1 MNDFTHLHVHSEYS
15 IFDGVSRIKDLVQT
29 AKSFGMNAIAVT
41 DHGNMYG
48 AIDLYTECISQG
60 IKPIMGSEM
69 YVAIKDHKIKDQT
82 ERSPYH
88 MTILAKNNIGYSN
101 LVKLLTIANTEGNYY
116 RPRIDKELLIKY
128 KEGLIILSG
137 CPSGEIPRL
146 ITNEGYDQ
154 AKSMAIWYS
163 QNFENYYLEIMRH
176 ENVDNLTEINQ
187 SLIKI
192 SRETG
197 IPLVATNDS
206 HYTHKTDY
214 VTQDV
219 CLCIQTNSMINDSS
233 RLRFE
238 DNSYYLK
245 SSEEMQELFSDIP
258 EALTNTVKI
267 SEMCDVSLDLDST
280 KIPEFKIEDGS
291 DPWSYLQ
298 KLCAEG
304 FLKLFTNPSDQYK
317 ERMRYELDVIKQT
330 NYADYFLVVWDIAK
344 YSRDNNILFNVRGSA
359 AASLVLYC
367 LGVTLIDPLE
377 HSLVFERFLNL
388 ERKEMPDVDLDFQ
401 DNKRENV
408 LQYVV
413 EKYGIEHVAQIIT
426 FGTYGAR
433 GSIRDVGR
441 VSGMEYSELDP
452 IAKAVPFGPNI
463 NLETAM
469 QSESMKPFLTKYK
482 NILDISRS
490 IEGLVRHSS
499 THAAAVVISEMPLNE
514 FIPLQ
519 TSSKSNSSDMLMTQ
533 YAMDPVAKLG
543 LLKMDFLGLSNL
555 TMIAECFD
563 LIKKTRGLE
572 LTIDNI
578 NLEDEKTFQLLSDG
592 KTLGV
597 FQLEGDGMTRYIKQL
612 KPTSI
617 HDVSAMIALYRPGP
631 MEQIPK
637 FIEGKH
643 GKIPTYIHE
652 ILEKNLEETYG
663 VIVYQD
669 QVLYIFRQMA
679 GYTLGE
685 ADIVRKSMGKKI
697 SEIMLAEKNKF
708 ISRCVSNGYEE
719 NLASE
724 VFNLIEPFAGYAFN
738 KAHSVSYALVSY
750 ITAYLKANFLEE
762 FLTTSMNLRIN
773 DGEAI
778 NKFVQEAKLNDIT
791 VNPPSINNSYT
802 KFSLLGVNGT
812 KNITFGF
819 NAVKN
824 VGKNA
829 SENIIQTRKSID
841 KFKSIEDIFENI
853 DTSIANTKTIESL
866 VKVGAFDEFGDRS
879 AILDKLEDLIS
890 VSATMM
896 NAKKN
901 NQTTMFEYLPDDQK
915 ITAEIT
921 LNQNINTNPIEKQNW
936 EKELLGVKLSTNL
949 ENEKMIMQAGDSYI
963 TSYDQINNMTSNMNK
978 GIKILGQPIS
988 IERLSYIDK
997 RTNNEKFYFKSKVD
1011 LLDSELEAVCFN
1023 QNFNNTNLWDDH
1035 KLLVLDA
1042 YARNRNN
1049 QLSIYFNDA
1058 QMFQPELNNNIS
1070 DDHTSLVIEI
1080 FELIND
1086 DLNFQNLITYLKNSK
1101 GNIPVYIKM
1110 GNKVVE
1116 YNDIRVDMN
1125 VKEIIEIN
1133 LKGFCSVKI
1142 ENPSIFKITD

>member
-1 MNDFTHLHVHSEYS
+1 
-15 IFDGVSRIKDLVQT
+15 
-29 AKSFGMNAIAVT
+29 
-41 DHGNMYG
+41 
-48 AIDLYTECISQG
+48 
-60 IKPIMGSEM
+60 
-69 YVAIKDHKIKDQT
+69 
-82 ERSPYH
+82 
-88 MTILAKNNIGYSN
+88 
-101 LVKLLTIANTEGNYY
+101 
-116 RPRIDKELLIKY
+116 
-128 KEGLIILSG
+128 
-137 CPSGEIPRL
+137 
-146 ITNEGYDQ
+146 
-154 AKSMAIWYS
+154 
-163 QNFENYYLEIMRH
+163 
-176 ENVDNLTEINQ
+176 
-187 SLIKI
+187 
-192 SRETG
+192 
-197 IPLVATNDS
+197 
-206 HYTHKTDY
+206 
-214 VTQDV
+214 
-219 CLCIQTNSMINDSS
+219 
-233 RLRFE
+233 
-238 DNSYYLK
+238 
-245 SSEEMQELFSDIP
+245 
-258 EALTNTVKI
+258 
-267 SEMCDVSLDLDST
+267 
-280 KIPEFKIEDGS
+280 
-291 DPWSYLQ
+291 
-298 KLCAEG
+298 
-304 FLKLFTNPSDQYK
+304 
-317 ERMRYELDVIKQT
+317 
-330 NYADYFLVVWDIAK
+330 
-344 YSRDNNILFNVRGSA
+344 
-359 AASLVLYC
+359 
-367 LGVTLIDPLE
+367 
-377 HSLVFERFLNL
+377 
-388 ERKEMPDVDLDFQ
+388 
-401 DNKRENV
+401 
-408 LQYVV
+408 
-413 EKYGIEHVAQIIT
+413 
-426 FGTYGAR
+426 
-433 GSIRDVGR
+433 
-441 VSGMEYSELDP
+441 
-452 IAKAVPFGPNI
+452 
-463 NLETAM
+463 
-469 QSESMKPFLTKYK
+469 
-482 NILDISRS
+482 
-490 IEGLVRHSS
+490 
-499 THAAAVVISEMPLNE
+499 
-514 FIPLQ
+514 
-519 TSSKSNSSDMLMTQ
+519 
-533 YAMDPVAKLG
+533 
-543 LLKMDFLGLSNL
+543 
-555 TMIAECFD
+555 
-563 LIKKTRGLE
+563 
-572 LTIDNI
+572 
-578 NLEDEKTFQLLSDG
+578 
-592 KTLGV
+592 
-597 FQLEGDGMTRYIKQL
+597 
-612 KPTSI
+612 
-617 HDVSAMIALYRPGP
+617 
-631 MEQIPK
+631 
-637 FIEGKH
+637 
-643 GKIPTYIHE
+643 
-652 ILEKNLEETYG
+652 
-663 VIVYQD
+663 
-669 QVLYIFRQMA
+669 
-679 GYTLGE
+679 
-685 ADIVRKSMGKKI
+685 
-697 SEIMLAEKNKF
+697 
-708 ISRCVSNGYEE
+708 
-719 NLASE
+719 
-724 VFNLIEPFAGYAFN
+724 
-738 KAHSVSYALVSY
+738 
-750 ITAYLKANFLEE
+750 
-762 FLTTSMNLRIN
+762 MNLRIN

-901 NQTTMFEYLPDDQK
+901 NQTTMFEYLPEDQK

-1058 QMFQPELNNNIS
+1058 QMFQPELNNNKS